1 MFAIKSLK
9 FNTAVLP
16 TIGVAL
22 LPKLTCPACWPAY
35 AGLLSSLGIGFVDY
49 TPYLVP
55 FTMAFLAISLG
66 TMVYKAGSRRGY
78 GPLFLGLFA
87 SAVLMIGKF
96 YFDSD
101 AAMYAGLGILV
112 AASLWNTWPRSSGNG
127 TAPCP
132 ACETE

>member
-66 TMVYKAGSRRGY
+66 TMVYKAKSRRGY

-101 AAMYAGLGILV
+101 AAMYVGLGILV
-112 AASLWNTWPRSSGNG
+112 AASLWNTWPLTSANSGPRC
-127 TAPCP
+127 A
-132 ACETE
+132 ACETK